1 MSNLLVLGASA
12 DQIPTYLEARRLGCR
27 TIGVDQ
33 REDAPAVPLADE
45 FLPVST
51 REPEAVI
58 QRLGPVA
65 VAGVVAPASD
75 ANQPALRVLA
85 DHYRTPF
92 RPSAAALA
100 ASTDKGYFHR
110 VVQGLG
116 LPGYGWA
123 QSGDPRRLLEAAA
136 RMRAPLVV
144 KPSDCSGS
152 KGISVV
158 RDHQQL
164 AGAIAEAAA
173 VSYAGVV
180 IVEQAL
186 AGRHCSAECLVRDG
200 RPDFVAVSERTL
212 KLPNL
217 VTVSHLVPARLGAAT
232 ATRLVGMLGLVC
244 RALELD
250 RGPVNFDFVV
260 DPSGEVHLVEMGA
273 RPGGN
278 GTPQLV
284 SEAFGANLVEASI
297 RIAMGQPFRVTPRR
311 RRAALL
317 YILHA
322 ERDGEL
328 AAVHGTDQ
336 LAGLPE
342 LVDYQLYAAAG
353 ETVPEYTKAADKLGY
368 LLFAGGSCDEVVHA
382 LDAALRALR
391 LDVRAAGE
399 EAAAA

>member
-1 MSNLLVLGASA
+1 
-12 DQIPTYLEARRLGCR
+12 
-27 TIGVDQ
+27 
-33 REDAPAVPLADE
+33 
-45 FLPVST
+45 
-51 REPEAVI
+51 
-58 QRLGPVA
+58 
-65 VAGVVAPASD
+65 
-75 ANQPALRVLA
+75 
-85 DHYRTPF
+85 
-92 RPSAAALA
+92 
-100 ASTDKGYFHR
+100 
-110 VVQGLG
+110 
-116 LPGYGWA
+116 
-123 QSGDPRRLLEAAA
+123 
-136 RMRAPLVV
+136 
-144 KPSDCSGS
+144 
-152 KGISVV
+152 
-158 RDHQQL
+158 
-164 AGAIAEAAA
+164 
-173 VSYAGVV
+173 
-180 IVEQAL
+180 
-186 AGRHCSAECLVRDG
+186 
-200 RPDFVAVSERTL
+200 
-212 KLPNL
+212 
-217 VTVSHLVPARLGAAT
+217 
-232 ATRLVGMLGLVC
+232 
-244 RALELD
+244 
-250 RGPVNFDFVV
+250 
-260 DPSGEVHLVEMGA
+260 MGA

-317 YILHA
+317 YLLHA

>member
-33 REDAPAVPLADE
+33 RDDAPAVALADE

-58 QRLGPVA
+58 ERLGAVA

-85 DHYRTPF
+85 EHYRTPF
-92 RPSAAALA
+92 RPSVAALA
-100 ASTDKGYFHR
+100 ASIDKGYFHQ
-110 VVQGLG
+110 VVHDLG
-116 LPGYGWA
+116 LPGYDWA
-123 QSGDPRRLLEAAA
+123 QSDRPRQLLRAAE
-136 RMRAPLVV
+136 RMRLPLVV
-144 KPSDCSGS
+144 KPSDSSGS

-158 RDHQQL
+158 RDRERL
-164 AGAIAEAAA
+164 AGAVAAA
-173 VSYAGVV
+173 AAASYASTVV
-180 IVEQAL
+180 VEEAV
-186 AGRHCSAECLVRDG
+186 AGLHGSAECLVRDG
-200 RPDFVAVSERTL
+200 RPDFVAVSERTV
-212 KLPNL
+212 KLPHL
-217 VTVSHLVPARLGAAT
+217 VTVSHLVPARLGTAT
-232 ATRLVGMLGLVC
+232 ATRLVGMIGLVC
-244 RALELD
+244 RALEID

-260 DPSGEVHLVEMGA
+260 DPDDEVYLVEMGA

-284 SEAFGANLVEASI
+284 SEAFDANLVDASI
-297 RIAMGQPFRVTPRR
+297 RTALGQPFRLRPRR

-317 YILHA
+317 YLLHA

-328 AAVHGTDQ
+328 AAVHGTDE
-336 LAGLPE
+336 LARLPE
-342 LVDYQLYAAAG
+342 LVDYRLYATAG

-368 LLFAGGSCDEVVHA
+368 LLFSGDTCGKVVQA
-382 LDAALRALR
+382 LTTALRALR
-391 LDVRAAGE
+391 LDVRAGGE
-399 EAAAA
+399 EAAA

>member
-33 REDAPAVPLADE
+33 RDDAPAVALADE

-58 QRLGPVA
+58 ERLGAVA

-75 ANQPALRVLA
+75 ANQPALRALA
-85 DHYRTPF
+85 EHYGTPF
-92 RPSAAALA
+92 RPSVAALA
-100 ASTDKGYFHR
+100 ASTDKGYFHQ
-110 VVQGLG
+110 VVQSLG

-123 QSGDPRRLLEAAA
+123 QSDCPRQLLHAAE
-136 RMRAPLVV
+136 RMVLPLVV
-144 KPSDCSGS
+144 KPSDSSGS

-158 RDHQQL
+158 RDRQQL
-164 AGAIAEAAA
+164 AGAVAAA
-173 VSYAGVV
+173 TAASYAGTV
-180 IVEQAL
+180 IVEEAV
-186 AGRHCSAECLVRDG
+186 AGLHCSAECLVRDG
-200 RPDFVAVSERTL
+200 RPDFVAVSERTI
-212 KLPNL
+212 KLPHL
-217 VTVSHLVPARLGAAT
+217 VTVSHLVPARLGTAT
-232 ATRLVGMLGLVC
+232 VTRLVGMIGLVC
-244 RALELD
+244 RALQID

-260 DPSGEVHLVEMGA
+260 GPDGEVYLVEMGA

-284 SEAFGANLVEASI
+284 SEAFGANIVEASI
-297 RIAMGQPFRVTPRR
+297 RTALGQPFRLRPRR

-317 YILHA
+317 YLLHA

-328 AAVHGTDQ
+328 AAVHGTDE
-336 LAGLPE
+336 LASLPE
-342 LVDYQLYAAAG
+342 LVDYQLYATAG

-368 LLFAGGSCDEVVHA
+368 LLFAGDTCGKVVQA
-382 LDAALRALR
+382 LSTALRALR
-391 LDVRAAGE
+391 LDVRAGGE
-399 EAAAA
+399 EAAA